1 MTLELDRVIDVL
13 NTNDIHFKEQLLLR
27 YQSGVT
33 DAGFD
38 MTQNDW
44 VLPRNVPAEFVRHM
58 LAEVV
63 VDGKNSRGFP
73 TREWR
78 RLGPNHYFDNAKYAL
93 AARYVLTPNLR
104 ELAAANSQARQQQQA
119 PQEPE
124 VYGQKP
130 EGW

>member
-1 MTLELDRVIDVL
+1 
-13 NTNDIHFKEQLLLR
+13 
-27 YQSGVT
+27 
-33 DAGFD
+33 
-38 MTQNDW
+38 
-44 VLPRNVPAEFVRHM
+44 M

-119 PQEPE
+119 TQEPE